1 MTMLTQGQE
10 AVEVDL
16 ATPPPERR
24 EGGKRHQSVLLVGR
38 VLRDGVESACLVHD
52 ISKNGLMARFPEA
65 PAVGD
70 EMVVEVRGL
79 PPATGVVRWV
89 NGRKAGL
96 QFAAPQPV
104 EQVFQLKRV
113 DGLVARPPRFPLQV
127 RATLRL
133 DGERFPADA
142 LDISAGGVKLA
153 TDQAVE
159 EGQTG
164 QVTLVDSGTALFG
177 RICWAHDGQMGF
189 RFCAPLPLDALARI
203 LGR

>member
-10 AVEVDL
+10 AVEVEL

>member
-1 MTMLTQGQE
+1 MLTHESDGLE
-10 AVEVDL
+10 
-16 ATPPPERR
+16 PPSPAPERR

-38 VLRDGVESACLVHD
+38 VLHDGAESACLVHD

-79 PPATGVVRWV
+79 PPTTGTVRWV

-96 QFAAPQPV
+96 QFTAPQPV
-104 EQVFQLKRV
+104 EQVFQLKRQ
-113 DGLVARPPRFPLQV
+113 DGLVARPPRFPLSV

-133 DGERFPADA
+133 DGERFAADA
-142 LDISAGGVKLA
+142 VDISAGGVKLA
-153 TDQAVE
+153 TEQAVA

-164 QVTLVDSGTALFG
+164 QVTLVDTGTALFG

-189 RFCAPLPLDALARI
+189 RFCAPIPLDTLARI